1 MNGCVYCYA
10 IRGNYGTAEYNRRR
24 HDPRSPLMIGHLCDD
39 DVVKERPVKSLRST
53 QHTLF

>member
-1 MNGCVYCYA
+1 
-10 IRGNYGTAEYNRRR
+10 
-24 HDPRSPLMIGHLCDD
+24 MIGHLCDG